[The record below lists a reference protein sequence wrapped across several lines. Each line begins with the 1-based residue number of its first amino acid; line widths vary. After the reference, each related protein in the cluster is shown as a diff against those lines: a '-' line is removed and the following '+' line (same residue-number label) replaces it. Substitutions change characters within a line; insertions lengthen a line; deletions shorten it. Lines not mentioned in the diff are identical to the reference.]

1 MSAKNISSLKKLIVV
16 SVFLFFFLRNEVKL
30 RKRGIV
36 ENNERLST
44 RQYS

>member
-16 SVFLFFFLRNEVKL
+16 SVFFFFLIRNEVKL
-30 RKRGIV
+30 QKRGTV

-44 RQYS
+44 R